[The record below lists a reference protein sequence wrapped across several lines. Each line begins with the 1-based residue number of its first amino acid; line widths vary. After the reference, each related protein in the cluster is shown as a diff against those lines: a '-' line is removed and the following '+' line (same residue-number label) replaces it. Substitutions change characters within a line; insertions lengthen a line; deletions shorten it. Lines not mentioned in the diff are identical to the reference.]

1 MIDIKKI
8 RKDFPILK
16 RKINGKPLV
25 YFDNAASSQKPIQ
38 VLKAMDDYYLNH
50 NANINRGVHTLAEE
64 STDMYD
70 KSREKIASFI
80 NAYKSNEIIFTRNST
95 EAINLIAYSW
105 GRANIREGD
114 EIITTMMEH
123 HSDIVPWQIL
133 ASEKKAKLLY
143 IPFDEK
149 GQLDL
154 FWLKAH
160 VSPKTKITAVVH
172 ISNALGTIN
181 DVFKISEI
189 VKKINPKTLV
199 LVDGSQ
205 SAPHIPVDVQKLG
218 CDFFAFTGHKMLGPM
233 GTGVLWGREEILNS
247 MPPFLGGGDMIREV
261 FLDHSTWNDLPE
273 KFEAGTPNV
282 AGAVGLAAA
291 VDYLIGIGMKNIRE
305 HERELTGYALSVLGK
320 IKDLTI
326 IGPNRADERGG
337 LVAFYI
343 KDIHA
348 HDVAQVLDQ
357 EGIAV
362 RSGHH
367 CTMPLHLRI
376 GIIATTRASFNIYN
390 TKEEID
396 YLGIAIKKVIKKFG
410 V

>member
-1 MIDIKKI
+1 MDIKKI

-16 RKINGKPLV
+16 RKINGKPLI

-64 STDMYD
+64 STDMYE

-95 EAINLIAYSW
+95 EAINLVAYAW

-133 ASEKKAKLLY
+133 ANEKGAKLLY
-143 IPFDEK
+143 IPFDGN

-154 FWLKAH
+154 EWLKTH
-160 VSPKTKITAVVH
+160 ITDKTKIVCVVH

-181 DVFKISEI
+181 NISKIAEI
-189 VKKINPKTLV
+189 VKRMNPKTLL

-205 SAPHIPVDVQKLG
+205 SAPHMPVDVRKLG
-218 CDFFAFTGHKMLGPM
+218 CDFFALTGHKMLGPM
-233 GTGVLWGREEILNS
+233 GTGVLWGKEDILNS

-291 VDYLIGIGMKNIRE
+291 CDYLTKLGMDEVRK
-305 HERELTGYALSVLGK
+305 HELELVDHLLSYLLRMKEIQV
-320 IKDLTI
+320 
-326 IGPNRADERGG
+326 IGPREAEKRGG
-337 LVAFYI
+337 LVAFSVD
-343 KDIHA
+343 KIHA
-348 HDVAQVLDQ
+348 HDVAQMLDQ

-367 CTMPLHLRI
+367 CTMPLHRRL
-376 GIIATTRASFNIYN
+376 GIVATVRVSFNVYN
-390 TKEEID
+390 TKEEVDFFIKT
-396 YLGIAIKKVIKKFG
+396 LKKVQKTFR
-410 V
+410 